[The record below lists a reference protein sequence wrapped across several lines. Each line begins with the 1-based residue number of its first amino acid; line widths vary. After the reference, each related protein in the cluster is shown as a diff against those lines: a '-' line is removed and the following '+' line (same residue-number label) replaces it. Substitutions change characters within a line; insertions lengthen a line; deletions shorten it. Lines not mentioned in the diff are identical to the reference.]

1 MFQFNTIE
9 EALEDLRNG
18 KIIVVT
24 DNEDRENY
32 MNNTFTVDSR
42 YNAMNTNTTSTN
54 ITCHDTSSFYLKDVP
69 TIKTKIIRFKK
80 KY

>member
-1 MFQFNTIE
+1 
-9 EALEDLRNG
+9 
-18 KIIVVT
+18 
-24 DNEDRENY
+24 